1 MFTAITEAPWHTPDC
16 VIECTWPEL
25 TREFVR
31 SRALNSTGPLPGIR
45 LFSPTHPSGREWK
58 SADPPFPPV
67 CVPAFQDRFVRFHG
81 GAVADSASRGILILG
96 ESGYGKSTMCNQLV
110 RNHGFRLL
118 TDEDVFV
125 HRRGRTVEPF
135 PVGHALEK
143 NGGKGIWELISQ
155 PTMIAPSAATI
166 EQILVLRAPGTAV
179 EALSRVNVKALLTAL
194 LEGQRPGGSSH
205 AEAMAT
211 ILLLARSVPAVE
223 AAATYPQL
231 LKLAPHVAT
240 LLPSV
245 RHADSSERSV
255 SEDYPLRDILPPS
268 QERVELE
275 R

>member
-1 MFTAITEAPWHTPDC
+1 MPTHSVYLHTLGIDVTLQFTHLRAAGQAAEMFTAITEAPWHTPDC

-179 EALSRVNVKALLTAL
+179 EALSYGAAGRSKARRVKSRRGDGHDPVTGALGPGCGGGCDLPAATEARSTCCNVTAL
-194 LEGQRPGGSSH
+194 GKTR
-205 AEAMAT
+205 
-211 ILLLARSVPAVE
+211 
-223 AAATYPQL
+223 
-231 LKLAPHVAT
+231 
-240 LLPSV
+240 
-245 RHADSSERSV
+245 
-255 SEDYPLRDILPPS
+255 
-268 QERVELE
+268 
-275 R
+275 